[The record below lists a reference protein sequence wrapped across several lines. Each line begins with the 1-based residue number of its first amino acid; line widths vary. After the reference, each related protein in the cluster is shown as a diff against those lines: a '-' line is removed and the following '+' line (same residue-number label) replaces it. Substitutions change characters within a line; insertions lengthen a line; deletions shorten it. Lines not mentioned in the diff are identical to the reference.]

1 MLKGQRFVIVLT
13 IFNLVLL
20 VFLVS
25 KANAVEAQSS
35 VTPIIRTQRL
45 ELVDDNGIV
54 RASLTLEKDPDAV
67 LLRMGDPKGLVRLKL
82 GADAKGSGL
91 MLANDSQQPGV
102 LILAKDTGSSL
113 KVTNKDGKEQLIA
126 P

>member
-1 MLKGQRFVIVLT
+1 MLKGPRFVIVLT

-25 KANAVEAQSS
+25 KANAVEAQSVSS
-35 VTPIIRTQRL
+35 VVRTQRL

-54 RASLTLEKDPDAV
+54 RASLTLEKDPDTV
-67 LLRMGDPKGLVRLKL
+67 LLRMRDPKGLVRLKL

-102 LILAKDTGSSL
+102 LILAKDTGTSL
-113 KVTNKDGKEQLIA
+113 KLTNQNGKEQLIA